1 MASNSAQ
8 SQRQRRYRRHKSGEH
23 SECLPDRECRREG
36 ATNSRIPAGGSPP
49 PRIAAPSLSPR
60 EAIERE
66 IGRTIAR
73 LDVLDAALV
82 DRPLDVE
89 ILAETRGQQRNLA
102 SLTAALARFGPV
114 APVVPINES
123 PLDRLRRVR
132 EERLARRSPLDEIV
146 EEHEER
152 KAGRLEELQR
162 RRAEQRGALP

>member
-8 SQRQRRYRRHKSGEH
+8 SERQRRYRRHKSGEH
-23 SECLPDRECRREG
+23 SECLPDRECRRSA
-36 ATNSRIPAGGSPP
+36 ATNFRVPAEELAP
-49 PRIAAPSLSPR
+49 PRVEAAALSPR

-102 SLTAALARFGPV
+102 SLSVAL
-114 APVVPINES
+114 
-123 PLDRLRRVR
+123 
-132 EERLARRSPLDEIV
+132 
-146 EEHEER
+146 
-152 KAGRLEELQR
+152 
-162 RRAEQRGALP
+162 